1 VKAANA
7 PVILISIDTLRSD
20 HLPMYGYSGVKTPA
34 LDALRGDSI
43 LFQNAWSHCPM
54 TLPSH
59 VSMLTGLLPTQH
71 DVRNNDVCIG
81 PEFPTDV
88 RPVPNTGIVD
98 VPYTID
104 RPGVG
109 QAHDKAGC
117 GTSRYPDEFRA
128 MRNPLNL
135 RNRPL
140 DTHYVATYVEIP
152 FAKRT
157 KSALETAA
165 READALQHG
174 HIGTE
179 HLLLALAVTPGTDRV
194 LEAQGIGADAL
205 RRLIAQRPPP
215 PGGPLPPITPADARA
230 VTAEARRYAT
240 LGQLAAAVVIVRS
253 IAEQHAN
260 VPGVQEL
267 AYRACHELEA
277 LKAIIAEA

>member
-1 VKAANA
+1 MFERYTEAARRA
-7 PVILISIDTLRSD
+7 LFFARYEASQLGSISIEPE
-20 HLPMYGYSGVKTPA
+20 HL
-34 LDALRGDSI
+34 LL
-43 LFQNAWSHCPM
+43 
-54 TLPSH
+54 
-59 VSMLTGLLPTQH
+59 GLLRDPVDSDLVPTLTVTM
-71 DVRNNDVCIG
+71 VRQQLFDEASRHE
-81 PEFPTDV
+81 P
-88 RPVPNTGIVD
+88 
-98 VPYTID
+98 
-104 RPGVG
+104 
-109 QAHDKAGC
+109 AS
-117 GTSRYPDEFRA
+117 TS
-128 MRNPLNL
+128 
-135 RNRPL
+135 
-140 DTHYVATYVEIP
+140 VEIP

-215 PGGPLPPITPADARA
+215 PGGPVPPITPADARA

-240 LGQLAAAVVIVRS
+240 LGQLAAAVAVVRA

-277 LKAIIAEA
+277 LKAVIAEA